1 MSIRDFPEIK
11 GFTNTYWTVQNIKV
25 QCNWISNFN
34 DSSIYTAIDGY
45 TAVVHDLWAA
55 NTGTTFN
62 TLDEAANYLRD
73 IAIINFF
80 GDDIF

>member
-11 GFTNTYWTVQNIKV
+11 GFTNQYWTVQHVKV

-34 DSSIYTAIDGY
+34 DSSIHTAIDGY
-45 TAVVHDLWAA
+45 TAIVHDLWGVS
-55 NTGTTFN
+55 TGITFN

-80 GDDIF
+80 GDAH